1 MAWIATPW
9 GYDVAE
15 PLEPFVNEA
24 EFYGLTSGKYATD
37 ERIPSTIN
45 GSCAA
50 IRKHCGWHI
59 AGSVECRATFDGGS
73 SVLWLPANHVTEITS
88 VKVLGEEVTGYQWSR
103 QGELRI
109 PRPPDVLSAVEV
121 EYVAGYPVV
130 PDDIVEL
137 VIKRVERRVTST
149 YGVTQETA
157 GSVTVSYAPSAA
169 TDTGSSNLTREDRA
183 ALSGY
188 RLVEAM

>member
-1 MAWIATPW
+1 MAWINTPW

-15 PLEPFVNEA
+15 QLEPFVSDT
-24 EFYGLTSGKYATD
+24 EFYELTGGKYATD
-37 ERIPSTIN
+37 ERIPSTID
-45 GSCAA
+45 GCCAA

-59 AGSVECRATFDGGS
+59 AGSVSCRAIFDGGS
-73 SVLWLPANHVTEITS
+73 GILWLPANHVTEITS
-88 VKVLGEEVTGYQWSR
+88 VRVLGEEVTGYQWSR

-121 EYVAGYPVV
+121 EYVAGLPVV
-130 PDDIVEL
+130 PDDLVEL

-149 YGVTQETA
+149 PGVTQETA
-157 GSVTVSYAPSAA
+157 GSVTISYAQSSA
-169 TDTGSSNLTREDRA
+169 TDTGGSHLTKDDES